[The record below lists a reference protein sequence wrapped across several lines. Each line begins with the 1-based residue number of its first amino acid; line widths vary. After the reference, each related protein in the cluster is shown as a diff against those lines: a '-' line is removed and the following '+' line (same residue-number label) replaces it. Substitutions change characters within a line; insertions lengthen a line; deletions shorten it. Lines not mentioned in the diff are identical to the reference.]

1 MISPFND
8 SNFKE
13 EIIKKEFDIKS
24 NNKKEIKMKKFNT
37 KKYIQAVEKFLI
49 DKYGEIK
56 PEWEAT
62 IFLLS
67 DNLSLYD
74 ECSKKIAEVGIFN
87 VDQYKKNPLIAT
99 LKDLQATIL
108 KEVQHLGLS
117 PYAASK
123 IGSEDNSE
131 DELLKNLIGE
141 EEEEDGV

>member
-1 MISPFND
+1 MVNPFDD

-13 EIIKKEFDIKS
+13 EIIKKELDIKS

-49 DKYGEIK
+49 DKYGEIR

-62 IFLLS
+62 IFLLA
-67 DNLSLYD
+67 DNLSLYE

-117 PYAASK
+117 PYAANK

-131 DELLKNLIGE
+131 DELLKNLIGDDS
-141 EEEEDGV
+141 EDIE